1 MKPKQKVY
9 CGNKFY
15 FHVVN
20 QNRKYC
26 TRWAKTENN
35 YPIQSIILKKK
46 SFWKVQTNKNMQLP
60 DTLRMGRYDM
70 LRCLQKFAIKVSLV
84 QIKTHA

>member
-1 MKPKQKVY
+1 MSQDGKQLS
-9 CGNKFY
+9 NS
-15 FHVVN
+15 
-20 QNRKYC
+20 KYNF
-26 TRWAKTENN
+26 E
-35 YPIQSIILKKK
+35 KK

-60 DTLRMGRYDM
+60 DTLRMDRYDM